1 MEYFNIMHTASSD
14 VNLTFNE
21 EIYNKFMQYKDMIK
35 YWNEKINLTAIV
47 EDEQMVKK
55 HFIDC
60 IKIFKFSPL
69 KEAKSIIDIGTG
81 AGFPGIPIKIM
92 KLDINVILLDSL
104 NKRINFLND
113 VINKIELKIMKPD
126 INVILLD
133 SLNKRINFLNDV
145 INKIELKN
153 ISTIHGRAEDFSR
166 KVEYREKSDVAVSRA
181 VANLA
186 VLSEL
191 CIPYV
196 KVGGYFVAMKGPSVD
211 EEIKDGKNAVSILGG
226 KIEDIIKIEI
236 EDSDLNH
243 NLVVIKKFKE
253 TPKVYPRKAGTAVKN
268 PLR

>member
-1 MEYFNIMHTASSD
+1 MEYFDIMHTASSD
-14 VNLTFNE
+14 VNLPFSE
-21 EIYNKFMQYKDMIK
+21 ETYNKFMQYKDMIK

-47 EDEQMVKK
+47 EDEQIVKK

-81 AGFPGIPIKIM
+81 AGFPGIPIKII
-92 KLDINVILLDSL
+92 KSDINVILLDSL
-104 NKRINFLND
+104 NKRINFLN
-113 VINKIELKIMKPD
+113 E
-126 INVILLD
+126 
-133 SLNKRINFLNDV
+133 V

-166 KVEYREKSDVAVSRA
+166 KIEYREKSDVAVSRA

-196 KVGGYFVAMKGPSVD
+196 KVGGYFVAMKGPSVE

-236 EDSDLNH
+236 ENSDLNH
-243 NLVVIKKFKE
+243 NLVVIKKLKE
-253 TPKVYPRKAGTAVKN
+253 TPKIYPRKAGTAVKK